1 MARKYPN
8 TFRIP
13 ETGRELRI
21 DLLVVDP
28 QVDFCFA
35 GFPRDVIAKIEAIDP
50 LAARFISKFTGSLAV
65 AGAAADMERL
75 TAMIGRLGNRLTGIH
90 VTLDN
95 HHPIDIGHPVW
106 FKDRE
111 GKHPAPLSVVTAEML
126 RKGELVTTRP
136 EALGRT
142 IDYEDALE
150 ASGRYPH
157 VIWPPHCKIG
167 SVGSS
172 VYPVLFDALVAYEKK
187 YHRMVDYIIKG
198 TNPYTEHYSAVKAE
212 VADPDDPGT
221 LLNTHLIEILRNAD
235 VIPIAGEAHDYCVA
249 NTVRDIMHNFG
260 DVNIGKMVILTDC
273 TSAVGYPEGLSD
285 AFMEEFIGRGGKTC
299 ESTEFFA

>member
-8 TFRIP
+8 TFKAP
-13 ETGRELRI
+13 SPGRDLRI

-28 QVDFCFA
+28 QIDFCFA
-35 GFPRDVIAKIEAIDP
+35 GFPEDVIAKIEAIDP

-65 AGAAADMERL
+65 KGAAADMDRVAAMIERLGERL
-75 TAMIGRLGNRLTGIH
+75 TAIH

-106 FKDRE
+106 FKDRS
-111 GKHPAPLSVVTAEML
+111 GRHPPPLSVVTARML
-126 RKGELVTTRP
+126 REGELTTTHP
-136 EALGRT
+136 EALKRT

-172 VYPVLFDALVAYEKK
+172 VYPILFETLVAYEKK
-187 YHRMVDYIIKG
+187 HHRMVDYIIKG

-212 VADPDDPGT
+212 VVDPEDPGT
-221 LLNTHLIEILRNAD
+221 MLNMRLIDILQNAD
-235 VIPIAGEAHDYCVA
+235 VIPVAGEAHDYCVA

-260 DVNIGKMVILTDC
+260 EENIEKMVILTDC
-273 TSAVGYPEGLSD
+273 TSAVGTPAGLSET
-285 AFMEEFIGRGGKTC
+285 FMEEFIDRGGKTC

>member
-8 TFRIP
+8 TFKVP
-13 ETGRELRI
+13 ETGRELRV
-21 DLLVVDP
+21 DLLIVDP

-35 GFPRDVIAKIEAIDP
+35 GFPEDVIAQIEAIDP

-75 TAMIGRLGNRLTGIH
+75 TAMIDRLGDRLTGVH

-111 GKHPAPLSVVTAEML
+111 GKHPAPLSIVTAEML
-126 RKGELVTTRP
+126 RRGELVTTHP

-212 VADPDDPGT
+212 VADPADPGT
-221 LLNTHLIEILRNAD
+221 MLNTHLIEILQNAD

-260 DVNIGKMVILTDC
+260 DVNIGKMVIITDC